1 MVGMGEVGPWGNTR
15 TRYTL
20 LIRIQI
26 SIDANFF
33 LRWEME
39 AFGEF
44 SLEGCIEMAWV
55 MNLIKY
61 HNGPL
66 KDGTFYIGW
75 VDSATLSPVK
85 VGWSN
90 SPCFYDKLTLF

>member
-1 MVGMGEVGPWGNTR
+1 
-15 TRYTL
+15 
-20 LIRIQI
+20 
-26 SIDANFF
+26 
-33 LRWEME
+33 ME

-75 VDSATLSPVK
+75 VDSANLSPVQ
-85 VGWSN
+85 VQYRGFF
-90 SPCFYDKLTLF
+90 CLFAFTHLLLRIMK

>member
-1 MVGMGEVGPWGNTR
+1 
-15 TRYTL
+15 
-20 LIRIQI
+20 
-26 SIDANFF
+26 
-33 LRWEME
+33 ME

-55 MNLIKY
+55 MNIIKY

-75 VDSATLSPVK
+75 VDSTNLAPVQ
-85 VGWSN
+85 V
-90 SPCFYDKLTLF
+90 PHFYVRRPTYFH